1 MRIISGKH
9 RGRRLKTPKNAK
21 IRPTSD
27 RVREA
32 IFNILGEKICSSR
45 VLDLFCGTGA
55 LGIEA
60 LSRGASHVV
69 FVDKDR
75 ASIELVEANLE
86 LIGESEKA
94 LIFKSDVLKVFSRL
108 AAEKM
113 LFDVVFVDPPYKE
126 QFHKALLKELASG
139 GLLAKGAVVV
149 YETSHK
155 YEFTEPDPLYVM
167 IKSKKYG
174 DTRVFFFL
182 YQGEEV

>member
-1 MRIISGKH
+1 MRIIGGRY
-9 RGRRLKTPKNAK
+9 RGRRLKTPKNNK
-21 IRPTSD
+21 IRPTAD

-32 IFNILGEKICSSR
+32 IFNMLGEKICNSR
-45 VLDLFCGTGA
+45 VLDLFCGTGS

-60 LSRGASHVV
+60 LSRGASQAV
-69 FVDKDR
+69 FVDKNR
-75 ASIELVEANLE
+75 ASLELVKLNLE

-94 LIFKSDVLKVFSRL
+94 LIFKSDVFKVFSRL

-113 LFDVVFVDPPYKE
+113 FFDIVFVDPPYKE
-126 QFHKALLKELASG
+126 QFHKTVLEELASK

-155 YEFTEPDPLYVM
+155 YKFTEPDPLYVM

-174 DTRVFFFL
+174 DTKVSFFL
-182 YQGEEV
+182 YEGEEA